1 MTEIILGAMVVIST
15 AAAITL
21 GIRANRYEDK
31 YDELEEDYNS
41 LIDKYTNTF
50 LQVTDL
56 KIQIAKLKRKPRKD
70 KGQPRTS
77 YNGKP
82 VTRKRKSD
90 EGK

>member
-1 MTEIILGAMVVIST
+1 MTEIILGAMVVVSA

-21 GIRANRYEDK
+21 GIRANRYEDQFN
-31 YDELEEDYNS
+31 ELEKDYDM
-41 LIDKYTNTF
+41 LTDRYTNVF
-50 LQVTDL
+50 IEANHLRQAL
-56 KIQIAKLKRKPRKD
+56 AKLKRKPRKD

>member
-21 GIRANRYEDK
+21 GIRANRYEDQF
-31 YDELEEDYNS
+31 DELEEDYDI
-41 LIDKYTNTF
+41 LIEKYTNSF
-50 LQVTDL
+50 LEANHL
-56 KIQIAKLKRKPRKD
+56 KQELAKLKRKPRKD

-90 EGK
+90 KGE

>member
-21 GIRANRYEDK
+21 GIRANRYEDQF
-31 YDELEEDYNS
+31 DELEEDYDI
-41 LIDKYTNTF
+41 LIEKYTNSF
-50 LQVTDL
+50 LEANHL
-56 KIQIAKLKRKPRKD
+56 KQELAKLKRKPRKD

>member
-1 MTEIILGAMVVIST
+1 MTEIILGAMVLVSA

-21 GIRANRYEDK
+21 GIRANRYQDQF
-31 YDELEEDYNS
+31 DELEQDYDALMN
-41 LIDKYTNTF
+41 KYTNVF
-50 LQVTDL
+50 LESNHLRQAL
-56 KIQIAKLKRKPRKD
+56 AKLKRKPRKD

-82 VTRKRKSD
+82 VTRKRKVQ